1 MTTARLIAA
10 EYRRTDGTLSHTA
23 VSFCDP
29 GTNDDRGPL
38 LCQVQQS
45 EDLRAKVLNAL
56 DESYISEF
64 EIVRT
69 ERHML

>member
-1 MTTARLIAA
+1 
-10 EYRRTDGTLSHTA
+10 
-23 VSFCDP
+23 
-29 GTNDDRGPL
+29 
-38 LCQVQQS
+38 VQQS

-69 ERHML
+69 ERHTL